1 MFNTVVMIT
10 TMDKP
15 PKYIIEKEKKKMPK
29 KYTPEEKAHVIA
41 RAAEI
46 GAAAAAREAG
56 VSYNGVLKWIHA
68 GKEGVKSGVEK
79 IAALPDEK
87 IELLNDQISAKEEE
101 IREIEESLKGRK
113 GELKELLKAKAKA
126 EKEKERVKAA
136 EEKKKVVEA
145 VLNSGRSMEEI
156 MSFLNS

>member
-1 MFNTVVMIT
+1 
-10 TMDKP
+10 
-15 PKYIIEKEKKKMPK
+15 MPK
-29 KYTPEEKAHVIA
+29 KYTTEEKARIIA
-41 RAAEI
+41 RAGDI

-68 GKEGVKSGVEK
+68 GKANAVKKGVEMTGDLVESLS
-79 IAALPDEK
+79 A
-87 IELLNDQISAKEEE
+87 QISSKEEE

-126 EKEKERVKAA
+126 EKEKEKVKEA

-145 VLNSGRSMEEI
+145 VLNSGRSVEEI

>member
-1 MFNTVVMIT
+1 
-10 TMDKP
+10 
-15 PKYIIEKEKKKMPK
+15 MPK
-29 KYTPEEKAHVIA
+29 KYTPEEKAKVIA

-56 VSYNGVLKWIHA
+56 VSYNGEMTGDL
-68 GKEGVKSGVEK
+68 VESLS
-79 IAALPDEK
+79 A
-87 IELLNDQISAKEEE
+87 QISSKEEE

-126 EKEKERVKAA
+126 EKEKEKVKEA

-145 VLNSGRSMEEI
+145 VLNSGRSVEEI